1 VKILKIDI
9 KGFGKLTDFVAEPS
23 PGFNL
28 VFGMNESGKSTLQAF
43 IGCAL
48 FGITDS
54 EKVKYKPWLSDVYAG
69 SLTYKLDNGS
79 IYSIYRDIA
88 NDVFILSN
96 ENGEVIS
103 KDDAEIEK
111 QLGIDRDVFYASAYM
126 EQARIRFEPE
136 MKEHLEQKFADLYR
150 TDFKDVTVEET
161 IELLSKYRQTNEIG
175 EIEKEITELRK
186 KIGSADDEINAD
198 PSKKNEELSQQ
209 VQRYNLIRRNFDD
222 LEHEMREKTKLKTF
236 LDRRNEKSVNTGYD
250 KNDLLKLI
258 SLKNKYITVS
268 SRKSVLLIIFF
279 IICTGAIG
287 LGVFS
292 VVNNSND
299 LFWIALAVLGLS
311 FIILLTEGLLV
322 LLKGRMLRS
331 LQKQMNELAVK
342 NCLSPDIGMNEL
354 LRIEPEPSFVPM
366 DIGEINEK
374 LDKCD
379 ETIKLRFA
387 AIRLNADRDI
397 STMEMVPDYVADL
410 EKRVREMSAVS
421 RGRNNEDRAAAN
433 ARYTAQLAALE
444 EKKNRMKKALKVLDV
459 TIDTV
464 RNSSREVDLDCSVYY
479 NDELT
484 RMMRSVT
491 SGRYSSFDLRGPD
504 PGMISPETG
513 ELLGPED
520 LSTGTAEQ
528 FYLAMRLAA
537 LFILSKKGE
546 KVPVFMD
553 EIFAYSDERRIAES
567 LKFLNAEKND
577 HQMFYFT
584 CRRTEGS
591 MVKAIVGDDLNII
604 RLKV

>member
-9 KGFGKLTDFVAEPS
+9 KGFGKLTDFVTEPS

-28 VFGMNESGKSTLQAF
+28 IFGMNESGKSTLQAF
-43 IGCAL
+43 IGCVL

-54 EKVKYKPWLSDVYAG
+54 GKVKYKPWLSAVYAG
-69 SLTYKLDNGS
+69 SLIYKLENGE
-79 IYSIYRDIA
+79 IYSIYRDFT
-88 NDVFILSN
+88 NDVFTLSN

-103 KDDAEIEK
+103 KDEASVTE
-111 QLGIDRDVFYASAYM
+111 QLGIDRDAFYASAYM
-126 EQARIRFEPE
+126 EQAKIRFNPE
-136 MKEHLEQKFADLYR
+136 MKEHLEQKFADLYMS
-150 TDFKDVTVEET
+150 DFKDVTVDET
-161 IELLSKYRQTNEIG
+161 IELLSKYRETNEIS
-175 EIEKEITELRK
+175 EIEKDITELRQ
-186 KIGSADDEINAD
+186 KIGSAYDESHAD

-209 VQRYNLIRRNFDD
+209 VQRYNLVRRNFDE
-222 LEHEMREKTKLKTF
+222 LEHEIQEKTKLKSF
-236 LDRRNEKSVNTGYD
+236 LDRRNEKSVNTVYD

-258 SLKNKYITVS
+258 SLKNKFITVS
-268 SRKSVLLIIFF
+268 SKKSILLIIFF
-279 IICTGAIG
+279 MICTIAIG

-311 FIILLTEGLLV
+311 FVILLTEGMIV

-331 LQKQMNELAVK
+331 LQKQIDELAVK
-342 NCLSPDIGMNEL
+342 NCLPSDIGMNEL
-354 LRIEPEPSFVPM
+354 LRIEPEPLFVPM

-374 LDKCD
+374 LDKCE

-387 AIRLNADRDI
+387 AIKLNADRNI
-397 STMEMVPDYVADL
+397 STMEMVPDYISDL
-410 EKRVREMSAVS
+410 EKRVREMSAGS
-421 RGRNNEDRAAAN
+421 RERNSDDRS
-433 ARYTAQLAALE
+433 ARYDRYNAQLAALE
-444 EKKNRMKKALKVLDV
+444 EKKNKMKKALKVLDV
-459 TIDTV
+459 TITTV
-464 RNSSREVDLDCSVYY
+464 KNRSNITDLDYSIYF

-484 RMMRSVT
+484 RMMKSVT
-491 SGRYSSFDLRGPD
+491 SGRYGIFDARGSE
-504 PGMISPETG
+504 PGIVSPETG
-513 ELLGPED
+513 ALIEADD

-537 LFILSKKGE
+537 LFVLSKKGE

-567 LKFLNAEKND
+567 LKFLNAEKNNY
-577 HQMFYFT
+577 QMFYFT